1 MEALGIDIKLLIAQ
15 LVNFGLFSFLIAKFV
30 VKPFKKFMKEQT
42 DLENEK
48 EKLLKDISSSKE
60 DAEKLILDA
69 RENARKKAEEII
81 ADAKVSAEVVKNDLI
96 VKAKEEA
103 HSIITSASKQSHDDQ
118 RKIMS
123 EVKIHIIENAK
134 ILAQKALSQSLNKDD
149 QEKLVA
155 HAIKSIESLSKN

>member
-15 LVNFGLFSFLIAKFV
+15 LVNFALFSFLIAKFV
-30 VKPFKKFMKEQT
+30 VKPFKKFMKEQF

-48 EKLLKDISSSKE
+48 ETLMKDISNSKE

-69 RENARKKAEEII
+69 KELARKKADEII
-81 ADAKVSAEVVKNDLI
+81 ADAKNSAEVIKNELI
-96 VKAKEEA
+96 TKAKDEA
-103 HSIITSASKQSHDDQ
+103 HNIITNASKQTHDDQ

-134 ILAQKALSQSLNKDD
+134 ILAQKALSQSLSKDD

-155 HAIKSIESLSKN
+155 HAIKSIESMSKN